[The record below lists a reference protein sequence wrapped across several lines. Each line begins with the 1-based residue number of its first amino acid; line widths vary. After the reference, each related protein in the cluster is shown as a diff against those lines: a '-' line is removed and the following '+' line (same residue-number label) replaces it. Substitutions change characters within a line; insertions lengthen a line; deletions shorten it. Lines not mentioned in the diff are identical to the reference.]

1 VSTGVTSAPVST
13 ASPKWVPR
21 INIAAKVA
29 LVLLLAHAAAFP
41 DLSQYQGKGT
51 GWRILLYPLSA
62 VLVPLV
68 WKLLGERR
76 RAWRYPHLIDLCVIA
91 PFLIDTAG
99 NTANLYDSV
108 VWWDDVMHFVT
119 WVPWVVGFG
128 LTLRYIGG
136 LARWTVFGLTVGF
149 GAVTHIVWELMEYVA
164 FIRTNPDELEN
175 AYRDTM
181 GDLTLSLAGSI
192 TGATLCVTVLW
203 TLGRPVA
210 QTR

>member
-1 VSTGVTSAPVST
+1 
-13 ASPKWVPR
+13 
-21 INIAAKVA
+21 
-29 LVLLLAHAAAFP
+29 
-41 DLSQYQGKGT
+41 
-51 GWRILLYPLSA
+51 
-62 VLVPLV
+62 
-68 WKLLGERR
+68 
-76 RAWRYPHLIDLCVIA
+76 
-91 PFLIDTAG
+91 
-99 NTANLYDSV
+99 V

-128 LTLRYIGG
+128 LALRYIDG

-164 FIRTNPDELEN
+164 FIRTNPDELES

-192 TGATLCVTVLW
+192 TGAALCATVLW
-203 TLGRPVA
+203 TLGRPVPAGPIAPVEPPLDPIA